1 MSYYLGID
9 LGTTGLKAVIADA
22 RGSIQGIGYREYPL
36 NVPAANYAEQ
46 DPAQWYEAMCLAI
59 SDVLGKTGIHAAD
72 IRCLGFSG
80 QMHGL
85 VMLDANHNVLH
96 PAVIHCDGRA
106 ARQKQEIIARTGI
119 DRLGQWVQNQVHSGF
134 QSLSL
139 VWMRENRPDLY
150 EKLRWA
156 LLPKDYL
163 RFRLCGEIGTEP
175 TDACSTLMYDNI
187 NMRWSRELL
196 QELNIDE
203 SILPD
208 AKHHPYEIAG
218 RITAKAA
225 RETGLA
231 EGTLVSFG
239 GGDQPMQ
246 AVGNGLLAPGSSS
259 LNLGTSGQVFVAT
272 DKPVYDPKLRT
283 HTFCHAPA
291 DTWYVMGAVLN
302 ACLAFNWFN
311 GKVLTSSDYVSMH
324 AEAAQIAP
332 GCGGLVFL
340 PYLTG
345 ERTPHMNEHARGAF
359 VGLTL
364 GHGRADMARA
374 VLEAVAFSLRDCLE
388 IVRELKLPI
397 ERMILSGGGA
407 RSALWRQILADVF
420 EIPLYLAN
428 TGEQAAM
435 GALLCAQVAAG
446 EYASLA
452 EACAEAVHCDPTP
465 TEPNPANFSVYR
477 ENFEIYREAYLRN
490 SDLFMR
496 MKG

>member
-407 RSALWRQILADVF
+407 RSALWRQILTDVF

>member
-22 RGSIQGIGYREYPL
+22 RGNIQGIGYREYPL

-106 ARQKQEIIARTGI
+106 ARQKQEIISRLGI
-119 DRLGQWVQNQVHSGF
+119 ERLGQWVQNQVHSGF

-208 AKHHPYEIAG
+208 AKHRPYEIAG

>member
-22 RGSIQGIGYREYPL
+22 LGSIQGIGYREYPL

-46 DPAQWYEAMCLAI
+46 DPGQWYEAMCLAI
-59 SDVLGKTGIHAAD
+59 SDVLGKTGIPAAQ
-72 IRCLGFSG
+72 IRCVGFSG

-106 ARQKQEIIARTGI
+106 ARQKQEAISRLGI
-119 DRLGQWVQNQVHSGF
+119 ERLGQWVQNQVHSGF

-187 NMRWSRELL
+187 NMRWSSELL
-196 QELNIDE
+196 RELNIDE

-208 AKHHPYEIAG
+208 AAHRPYEIAG
-218 RITAKAA
+218 RVTAKAA

-272 DKPVYDPKLRT
+272 NKPVYDPRLRT

-302 ACLAFNWFN
+302 ACLAFNWFH
-311 GKVLTSSDYVSMH
+311 GKVLANNDYVAMH

-340 PYLTG
+340 PYITG

-374 VLEAVAFSLRDCLE
+374 VQEPTWSVFAVPGNAIST
-388 IVRELKLPI
+388 V
-397 ERMILSGGGA
+397 
-407 RSALWRQILADVF
+407 V
-420 EIPLYLAN
+420 
-428 TGEQAAM
+428 
-435 GALLCAQVAAG
+435 
-446 EYASLA
+446 
-452 EACAEAVHCDPTP
+452 
-465 TEPNPANFSVYR
+465 
-477 ENFEIYREAYLRN
+477 
-490 SDLFMR
+490 
-496 MKG
+496 